1 MRRNVADEGEP
12 YVVVEGRSSDLGPFL
27 LGAALGAG
35 VALLLAPRSGAETR
49 EALRERVQSAR
60 DKAHVAAEGVA
71 ERVTG
76 GLADAREELERRI
89 ESARAAVSVRTRQL
103 ADAVAA
109 GRAAARDARS
119 EVRDRLAETKADQRP
134 RSRPAERTT
143 DTSEG

>member
-1 MRRNVADEGEP
+1 MSRNMIDDGEP

-35 VALLLAPRSGAETR
+35 LALLLAPRSGAETR
-49 EALRERVQSAR
+49 EALREHVQSAR
-60 DKAHVAAEGVA
+60 DRASVAAEEVK
-71 ERVTG
+71 ERVSG

-109 GRAAARDARS
+109 GRAAARDART
-119 EVRDRLAETKADQRP
+119 EMRERLADTKADH
-134 RSRPAERTT
+134 RSRPRTAERAPDTT
-143 DTSEG
+143 EG